1 MEAHLVA
8 LTTII
13 GSIACGRNLLVESG
27 TLLCMATTW
36 LSPNEMRAWRNF
48 IETVNTMT
56 PALESDLAQYGLTM
70 GDYEVLV
77 RLSEADDHRLRMCD
91 LATVLQLS
99 PSGLTRRLDGLV
111 SSGLVERVASP
122 ADRRVMFA
130 ALTAAGRAKLAEAA
144 PDHVA
149 SVRKRFFK
157 GLTRDQIHELGNIFE
172 TVRSNLTACP
182 E

>member
-1 MEAHLVA
+1 
-8 LTTII
+8 
-13 GSIACGRNLLVESG
+13 
-27 TLLCMATTW
+27 MATTW
-36 LSPNEMRAWRNF
+36 LSPSEMRAWRNF
-48 IETVNTMT
+48 IEAVNTMI
-56 PALESDLAQYGLTM
+56 PALESDLVPYGLTM

-77 RLSEADDHRLRMCD
+77 RLSEADDQRMRMCD

-111 SSGLVERVASP
+111 STGLVERVASP

-130 ALTAAGRAKLAEAA
+130 ALTEAGRAKLAEAA

-149 SVRKRFFK
+149 SVRNRFFS
-157 GLTRDQIHELGNIFE
+157 GLTRDQIRELGDIFE
-172 TVRSNLTACP
+172 TVRAKLTACP